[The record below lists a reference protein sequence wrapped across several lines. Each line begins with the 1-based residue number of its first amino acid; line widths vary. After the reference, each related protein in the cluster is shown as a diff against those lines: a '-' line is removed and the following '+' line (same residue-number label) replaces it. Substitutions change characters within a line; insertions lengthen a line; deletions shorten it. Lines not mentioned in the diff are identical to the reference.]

1 MLLLLFPFYPQE
13 TETKRVNNLP
23 TVTQIVSGSAWIV
36 PLTRWCN
43 ARCSVPESGHM
54 SLLSLFCCSIC
65 GFSLVAVSRSYSLI
79 VVRGLSLRRLLLL
92 WRTGSRALRRQE
104 LRLPGSRAQTQ
115 QLWRKGLVVSQHVG
129 TSQTRD

>member
-65 GFSLVAVSRSYSLI
+65 GFSLVAVSRSYSLAVVLGLLI
-79 VVRGLSLRRLLLL
+79 VAASLVAEHRLSGAQGTVAVHTDSVLVVHGLSCPV
-92 WRTGSRALRRQE
+92 AC
-104 LRLPGSRAQTQ
+104 
-115 QLWRKGLVVSQHVG
+115 G
-129 TSQTRD
+129 TFLD

>member
-65 GFSLVAVSRSYSLI
+65 GFSLVAVSRSYSLAVVFGLLI
-79 VVRGLSLRRLLLL
+79 VAASLV
-92 WRTGSRALRRQE
+92 AE
-104 LRLPGSRAQTQ
+104 HRLPGAQATVAVHTDSV
-115 QLWRKGLVVSQHVG
+115 LVVHGLGCPVACG
-129 TSQTRD
+129 TFLD

>member
-65 GFSLVAVSRSYSLI
+65 GFSLVAVRRSYSLAVVLGLLI
-79 VVRGLSLRRLLLL
+79 VAASLVAEHRLSGAQGTVAVHTDSVLVVHGLSCPV
-92 WRTGSRALRRQE
+92 AC
-104 LRLPGSRAQTQ
+104 
-115 QLWRKGLVVSQHVG
+115 G
-129 TSQTRD
+129 TFLD